1 MNVQEIYRDDKRV
14 VKMVTTSNGMLF
26 YTRTYIYG
34 DDGYVEKM
42 ITVFQDGTV
51 EEQ

>member
-1 MNVQEIYRDDKRV
+1 MNVQVIYKDDKRT
-14 VKMVTTSNGMLF
+14 VKMVTRPNGMLL

-34 DDGYVEKM
+34 EDGYVEKM
-42 ITVFQDGTV
+42 ITVYQDGTV